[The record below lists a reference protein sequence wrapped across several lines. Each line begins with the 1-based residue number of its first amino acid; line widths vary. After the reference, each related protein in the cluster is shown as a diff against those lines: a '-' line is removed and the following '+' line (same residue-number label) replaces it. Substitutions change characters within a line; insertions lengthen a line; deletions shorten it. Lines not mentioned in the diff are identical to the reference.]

1 MFFLSLV
8 QFFCSECEQLF
19 SLVLECTYFFF
30 KETSTGERKIL
41 DLVDT
46 TGSGDV
52 DTSTVVKIEEK
63 TEDNGRKEI
72 KGKSGRLLTIPG
84 DWENPSG
91 EWHIGIKAAFE
102 LFPGNLRSRLQVSN
116 TSCLC

>member
-1 MFFLSLV
+1 MV
-8 QFFCSECEQLF
+8 QSSVKYVQH
-19 SLVLECTYFFF
+19 VAQIILECGIFFS
-30 KETSTGERKIL
+30 KETTTGERKIL

-52 DTSTVVKIEEK
+52 DTSAIVKIEEK
-63 TEDNGRKEI
+63 NDDDGRKVI
-72 KGKSGRLLTIPG
+72 KGKSGHLLTIPD

-91 EWHIGIKAAFE
+91 EWHVGIKAAFE

-116 TSCLC
+116 ASLHVHVDL

>member
-1 MFFLSLV
+1 MVESMGVAYIFMV
-8 QFFCSECEQLF
+8 CCQ
-19 SLVLECTYFFF
+19 
-30 KETSTGERKIL
+30 ETTTGERKIL

-52 DTSTVVKIEEK
+52 DTSTVVRSEE
-63 TEDNGRKEI
+63 EDSDSGRRVI
-72 KGKSGRLLTIPG
+72 KGESGLSLTIPD

-102 LFPGNLRSRLQVSN
+102 LFPGNLKSRLQVHMHACMSI
-116 TSCLC
+116 